1 MGGFLLSFNLNLGLA
16 KLDRIEELAE
26 IIRTNSLSPQ
36 ELVDNLELIIHLTR
50 EAGIYIAKEL

>member
-1 MGGFLLSFNLNLGLA
+1 MSFNLNLGLA

-36 ELVDNLELIIHLTR
+36 DLVDNLELIIQLTR
-50 EAGIYIAKEL
+50 EAGVYIAKELK

>member
-1 MGGFLLSFNLNLGLA
+1 MSFNLNLGLA